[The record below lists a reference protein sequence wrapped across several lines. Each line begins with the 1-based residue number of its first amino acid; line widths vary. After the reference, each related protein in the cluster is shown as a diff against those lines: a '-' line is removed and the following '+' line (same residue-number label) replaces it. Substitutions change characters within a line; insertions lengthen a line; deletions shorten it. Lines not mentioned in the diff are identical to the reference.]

1 MQASPDGINPVHQSD
16 LYIYRLIG
24 SLCPWLHARPSL
36 AGQIHAFWR
45 YERMQTIS
53 LQMACFASACAAH
66 AFDVQATKHT
76 LR

>member
-1 MQASPDGINPVHQSD
+1 MQASPGINPIHQSD

-24 SLCPWLHARPSL
+24 SLCLWLRARPSL
-36 AGQIHAFWR
+36 TGRIQAFWR
-45 YERMQTIS
+45 YERMQAIS
-53 LQMACFASACAAH
+53 LQMACFALARAAH